1 MRCLI
6 ATNHNQITIIKIEFN
21 VTNNKK
27 TYMEFTVEQIAQM
40 LKGKVI
46 GDKSLKVNQLAK
58 IEEGSTGSISFLAN
72 PKYEHFI
79 YTTNASVVIVD
90 NQFQAKKGYKTTLIL
105 VENAYAAFTI
115 LLQEYQKFLAQN
127 KKGIEQPSFISST
140 AKVGSD
146 VYVGAFVYIGDNCRV
161 GDNSK
166 IYPNVSISDSC
177 VIGDNC
183 TIYSG
188 ATIYHNTII
197 GNNCTIHSNAVIG
210 ADGFGFAP
218 QADGTFAAIPQ
229 LGNVILEDNVS
240 IGANTTVDRATM
252 GSTILRSGVKI
263 DNLVQIAHNV
273 EIGKNTIIAAL
284 TGISG
289 STKVGDNCM
298 IGGQVGMAGHI
309 TVADKTIVTAQ
320 SGITKTVRQSG
331 RIMGGSPAQN
341 SHDNLKSQV
350 LYKNLPKI
358 EQRLRAVEE
367 KLKGE

>member
-1 MRCLI
+1 
-6 ATNHNQITIIKIEFN
+6 
-21 VTNNKK
+21 
-27 TYMEFTVEQIAQM
+27 MEFTVEQIAQM

-58 IEEGSTGSISFLAN
+58 IEEGSIGCISFLSN
-72 PKYEHFI
+72 LKYEHFI
-79 YTTNASVVIVD
+79 YSTDSSAVIVD
-90 NQFQAKKGYKTTLIL
+90 QQFQAKKTYKTTLIV
-105 VENAYAAFTI
+105 VENAYAAFTT
-115 LLQEYQKFLAQN
+115 LLQEYQKILTQN

-140 AKVGSD
+140 AEVGSE
-146 VYVGAFVYIGDNCRV
+146 VYIGAFAYIGEHCTIGN
-161 GDNSK
+161 NTK
-166 IYPNVSISDSC
+166 IYPNVAIADSC
-177 VIGDNC
+177 IIGNNC

-188 ATIYHNTII
+188 AKIYHNTVI

-229 LGNVILEDNVS
+229 LGNVILEDDVS

-252 GSTILRSGVKI
+252 GSTILRRGVKI

-273 EIGKNTIIAAL
+273 EIGKNTVIAAL

-289 STKVGDNCM
+289 STKLGENCM

-309 TVADKTIVTAQ
+309 TVADKTTVTAQ

-331 RIMGGSPAQN
+331 RIMAGSPAQD

-358 EQRLRAVEE
+358 EQRLRAIEE
-367 KLKGE
+367 KFKDSDK

>member
-1 MRCLI
+1 
-6 ATNHNQITIIKIEFN
+6 
-21 VTNNKK
+21 
-27 TYMEFTVEQIAQM
+27 MEFTVEQIAQM
-40 LKGKVI
+40 LNGEVI

-79 YTTNASVVIVD
+79 YTTNASAVIV
-90 NQFQAKKGYKTTLIL
+90 NQNFQAKKEHQTTLIL
-105 VENAYAAFTI
+105 VENAYTAFTT
-115 LLQEYQKFLAQN
+115 LLQEYQKYLAQN
-127 KKGIEQPSFISST
+127 KKGIEQPSFITPSAT
-140 AKVGSD
+140 VGSD
-146 VYVGAFVYIGDNCRV
+146 VYIGAFVYIGEYSKIGN
-161 GDNSK
+161 NSK
-166 IYPNVSISDSC
+166 IYPNVSIADSC
-177 VIGDNC
+177 IIGENC

-188 ATIYHNTII
+188 AKIYHNTII

-218 QADGTFAAIPQ
+218 QADGTFATIPQ

-240 IGANTTVDRATM
+240 IGANTTVDRATI
-252 GSTILRSGVKI
+252 GSTILRNGVKI

-273 EIGKNTIIAAL
+273 EIGKNTVIAAL

-320 SGITKTVRQSG
+320 SGITKTVKQSG
-331 RIMGGSPAQN
+331 RIMAGSPAQD
-341 SHDNLKSQV
+341 SHNNLKSQV

-358 EQRLRAVEE
+358 EERIKAIEDKLRDS
-367 KLKGE
+367 K

>member
-1 MRCLI
+1 
-6 ATNHNQITIIKIEFN
+6 
-21 VTNNKK
+21 
-27 TYMEFTVEQIAQM
+27 MEFTVEQIAQM
-40 LKGKVI
+40 LNGEVI

-79 YTTNASVVIVD
+79 YTTNASAVIV
-90 NQFQAKKGYKTTLIL
+90 NQNFQAKKEHQTTLIL
-105 VENAYAAFTI
+105 VENAYTAFTT
-115 LLQEYQKFLAQN
+115 LLQEYQKYLAQN
-127 KKGIEQPSFISST
+127 KKGIEQPSFITPSAT
-140 AKVGSD
+140 VGSD
-146 VYVGAFVYIGDNCRV
+146 VYIGAFVYIGEYSKIGN
-161 GDNSK
+161 NSK
-166 IYPNVSISDSC
+166 IYPNVSIADSC
-177 VIGDNC
+177 IIGENC

-188 ATIYHNTII
+188 AKIYHNTII

-218 QADGTFAAIPQ
+218 QPDGTFATIPQ

-240 IGANTTVDRATM
+240 IGANTTVDRATI
-252 GSTILRSGVKI
+252 GSTILRNGVKI

-273 EIGKNTIIAAL
+273 EIGKNTVIAAL

-320 SGITKTVRQSG
+320 SGITKTVKQSG
-331 RIMGGSPAQN
+331 RIMAGSPAQD
-341 SHDNLKSQV
+341 SHNNLKSQV

-358 EQRLRAVEE
+358 EDRLRAVED
-367 KLKGE
+367 KLRDSK